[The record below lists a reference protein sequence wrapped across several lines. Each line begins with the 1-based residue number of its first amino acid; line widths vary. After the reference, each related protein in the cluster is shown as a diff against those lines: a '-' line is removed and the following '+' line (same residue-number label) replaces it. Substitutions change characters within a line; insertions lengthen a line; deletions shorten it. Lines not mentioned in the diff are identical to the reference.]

1 MVQRVD
7 VTVRSAAPPEA
18 VFRLAADSST
28 WPLWAP
34 IVTYARERAGDAS
47 GVGEIRVF
55 RTKGRKALTRE
66 EVVELTPNR
75 RVGYVLLSGLRIH
88 DYRAFI
94 DLAPDGA
101 GTAIR
106 WHSCFE
112 ADVRG
117 TGWLYR
123 LALRAVISRFA
134 EGLAAHA
141 ARSAGG
147 PA

>member
-7 VTVRSAAPPEA
+7 VTVRSEAPPEA
-18 VFRLAADSST
+18 VYRLAADSST
-28 WPLWAP
+28 WPDWSP
-34 IVTYARERAGDAS
+34 IVSYERERAGDAR

-66 EVVELTPNR
+66 EVVELTPDR
-75 RVGYVLLSGLRIH
+75 RVGYVLLSGLAVH
-88 DYRAFI
+88 DYRSSI

-101 GTAIR
+101 GTVVH
-106 WHSCFE
+106 WHSSFE

-123 LALRAVISRFA
+123 AVLQAVISRCA
-134 EGLAAHA
+134 KGLAAHA
-141 ARSAGG
+141 AR
-147 PA
+147 PR

>member
-1 MVQRVD
+1 MYRMVQRVD
-7 VTVRSAAPPEA
+7 VRARSEAPPEA

-28 WPLWAP
+28 WPDWSP
-34 IVTYARERAGDAS
+34 VVTYERERAGDAR

-55 RTKGRKALTRE
+55 RNKGRKALTRE

-75 RVGYVLLSGLRIH
+75 RVGYVLLSGLAIH

-106 WHSCFE
+106 WYSSFE
-112 ADVRG
+112 PDVRG

-123 LALRAVISRFA
+123 LVLRAVLSRYA
-134 EGLAAHA
+134 RGLAAHA
-141 ARSAGG
+141 ARRT
-147 PA
+147 

>member
-1 MVQRVD
+1 M
-7 VTVRSAAPPEA
+7 RSEAPPEA
-18 VFRLAADSST
+18 VFRLLADGST
-28 WPLWAP
+28 CPEWSPA
-34 IVTYARERAGDAS
+34 VSYERERAGDAR

-55 RTKGRKALTRE
+55 RNRGRKALTRE

-75 RVGYVLLSGLRIH
+75 RVGYVLLSGLAIH

-106 WHSCFE
+106 RRSSFE

-123 LALRAVISRFA
+123 LVLQAVISRYA
-134 EGLAAHA
+134 KGSAAHA
-141 ARSAGG
+141 AR
-147 PA
+147 PH